1 MYGRRKTLN
10 TPVKDA
16 FQVWCFSRACD
27 RQLYRLRQELFYALL
42 RQDAAWFDRHRSGEV
57 ANRMTEDMDRLRE
70 GMGDKVGLFVHYVST
85 FATGFATGFVESWE
99 LTLVIM
105 SVTPLLAF
113 ASAFLGNVCVSGW
126 CVNMATGEVVR
137 PE

>member
-1 MYGRRKTLN
+1 
-10 TPVKDA
+10 
-16 FQVWCFSRACD
+16 
-27 RQLYRLRQELFYALL
+27 
-42 RQDAAWFDRHRSGEV
+42 
-57 ANRMTEDMDRLRE
+57 MDRLRE

-113 ASAFLGNVCVSGW
+113 ASAFLGNVSPTVSGTLLRFEDCSTLFAFDW
-126 CVNMATGEVVR
+126 PKYSDTKCTSC
-137 PE
+137 